1 MQQLIKHPSFTET
14 FLPRNEENDG
24 LKEELCEHFPG
35 MDFYLGGLGHDMN
48 LT

>member
-1 MQQLIKHPSFTET
+1 MQQLMQHPSFTET
-14 FLPRNEENDG
+14 FLSLYEENDG
-24 LKEELCEHFPG
+24 LKEELCEHFLG